1 VPLHLYINIWVVIS
15 SRYPVA
21 FKAYILVWICCVRRW
36 YWLFQNTLDVC
47 WSHNSSR
54 KPKHMCTYMHIRQSQ
69 WKNNSRTR
77 LLVQPFTTAVKL
89 QTLTLPPSVEQQDVK
104 SNQAVSES
112 WDKGL
117 HTGTAGQTHI
127 CSEQPHSEPDTRY
140 ADYNR
145 ETNIRLTLNL
155 FTSQHFI
162 LWFLFSG
169 NNPLLTFK
177 PSNIILLHR
186 YTAEGILPP
195 THIFTATLHSQCIL
209 RVILLL

>member
-1 VPLHLYINIWVVIS
+1 MTSL
-15 SRYPVA
+15 RYPVA
-21 FKAYILVWICCVRRW
+21 FKAYILVWICCIRRR
-36 YWLFQNTLDVC
+36 YWLFQYTLDVC

-54 KPKHMCTYMHIRQSQ
+54 KPKHMYMYMHIRQSL
-69 WKNNSRTR
+69 WDNNSRKR
-77 LLVQPFTTAVKL
+77 LLVQLFATGVTFQK
-89 QTLTLPPSVEQQDVK
+89 LTLPLAVEQQDVK

-140 ADYNR
+140 ADCDT
-145 ETNIRLTLNL
+145 ETNIRLTSDLIIP
-155 FTSQHFI
+155 QHFI
-162 LWFLFSG
+162 LRFLFSG
-169 NNPLLTFK
+169 NNPLLISEAFWHN
-177 PSNIILLHR
+177 SLHR

-195 THIFTATLHSQCIL
+195 THIFTATLHSHCMF